1 MKLCA
6 VLTAKI
12 KNKVKKQGL
21 HNPAVLTAVASTPSG
36 QKGIADAIEKTSV
49 GVNATASI
57 IKGVL
62 KAGLFL
68 GVGYYV
74 YKKVFDG
81 FSTLKEDKRYRPSNI
96 STGMAK
102 NKAEAIYNAMY
113 GVNITSA
120 GFRAVKQSLTGVN
133 HNGFIK
139 IYNEFSHRKGLNPMS
154 KKMNLIQWISD
165 QFSQSELVQL
175 RFLLPNFF

>member
-12 KNKVKKQGL
+12 TKKVKKQGL
-21 HNPAVLTAVASTPSG
+21 HNPAVLASVASTPSG
-36 QKGIADAIEKTSV
+36 QKAITNTLEKTSAS
-49 GVNATASI
+49 VNATASI
-57 IKGVL
+57 VKGIL
-62 KAGLFL
+62 KTGLFL

-81 FSTLKEDKRYRPSNI
+81 FSTLKEDKRYRSSNI

-113 GVNITSA
+113 GINITSA

-139 IYNEFSHRKGLNPMS
+139 IYNEFSLRKGINPMA